1 VSGSGYWLRVSHGE
15 ELGVSAKRN
24 DSTDDLV
31 DVLQRAVEAGLLR
44 ADQAQA
50 VLAAERT
57 RGGPS
62 REGHRLPVTE
72 ALGYLGGL
80 LALSGAVT
88 LTIQYWREVPTG
100 GRLGLLATVAALTW
114 LVGARI
120 GDGGAPA
127 LTRLRAALWFASSAA
142 VAALAGEVAWDVAHA
157 GESAVWLSA
166 GAAAAV
172 HAGLLWRLRD
182 RPAQHLACLAG
193 VLVAAG
199 GAAGLAGGAGVVG
212 LAVAVTGAAWV
223 VAGFLAVLPPA
234 TLALVGGGA
243 AVLAGAGITVDAW
256 ADAAPLLGLAAA
268 VAFLAVGV
276 TTDRTPLTVVGLVG
290 GFGYLPWTVGHF
302 FADSLG
308 VPLAMLLCG
317 IALLVLTLV
326 VMRRP
331 SRGVNSRVSPSA
343 S

>member
-1 VSGSGYWLRVSHGE
+1 MTSQ
-15 ELGVSAKRN
+15 RN
-24 DSTDDLV
+24 HRPDDLAG
-31 DVLQRAVEAGLLR
+31 VLQRAVEAQILT

-57 RGGPS
+57 HGEASGG
-62 REGHRLPVTE
+62 GLRLPVTE

-88 LTIQYWREVPTG
+88 LTIQYWRDVPTA
-100 GRLGLLATVAALTW
+100 GRLGLLAAVAVATW

-120 GDGGAPA
+120 GDGSAPA
-127 LTRLRAALWFASSAA
+127 LIRLRGALWFASTAA
-142 VAALAGEVAWDVAHA
+142 AAAFAGEVVWDVAHA

-172 HAGLLWRLRD
+172 HAALLWQLRD

-193 VLVAAG
+193 VLTAAG
-199 GAAGLAGGAGVVG
+199 AAASLAGGAGGDGPVG
-212 LAVAVTGAAWV
+212 LAVAAAGTVWV
-223 VAGFLAVLPPA
+223 AAGWIAVLPPPVMA
-234 TLALVGGGA
+234 MAGGGI
-243 AVLAGAGITVDAW
+243 AVLAGAGITASEW
-256 ADAAPLLGLAAA
+256 SDAAPLLGLVAA
-268 VAFLAVGV
+268 VVFVAVGIG
-276 TTDRTPLTVVGLVG
+276 TDRTPLTLVGLAG

-317 IALLVLTLV
+317 IALLAVTLV
-326 VMRRP
+326 VLRRP
-331 SRGVNSRVSPSA
+331 SRRDVPAR
-343 S
+343 